1 MEEVEEQQNLLG
13 SARDYEKNVEVK
25 FKDCDSLVVIE
36 IIG

>member
-1 MEEVEEQQNLLG
+1 LG

-36 IIG
+36 IIGWFASWN